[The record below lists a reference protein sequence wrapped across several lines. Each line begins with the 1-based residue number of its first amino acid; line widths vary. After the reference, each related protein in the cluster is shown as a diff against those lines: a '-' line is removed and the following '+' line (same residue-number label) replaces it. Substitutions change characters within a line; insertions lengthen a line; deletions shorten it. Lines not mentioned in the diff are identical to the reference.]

1 MRYELIIFDCDGVL
15 VDTEPISNQVLC
27 EMLNDIG
34 LPFTYEETVETFI
47 GRSDAATKAI
57 IEERLGKPLRGN
69 FLEEYDQRIYEMFRR
84 DLEPIPG
91 IVDVL
96 DTLAVP
102 TCVASSA
109 SHTRMHT
116 TLGKTG
122 LLPRFDGRM
131 FSATEVE
138 HGKPAPDL
146 FLYAAGKM
154 GARPENCAVIEDT
167 IVGVEAGVSA
177 GMAVFGYA
185 NSTDPQARADAGAWV
200 FRHMNELPSLLEG

>member
-57 IEERLGKPLRGN
+57 IEERLGKPLRPN
-69 FLEEYDQRIYEMFRR
+69 FFEEYDQRIYEMFRR

-102 TCVASSA
+102 TCVASSG
-109 SHTRMHT
+109 SHTRMRT

-122 LLPRFDGRM
+122 LLRRFDGRM

-154 GARPENCAVIEDT
+154 GASPENCAVIEDT

-185 NSTDPQARADAGAWV
+185 NSTDPQAMADAGARV